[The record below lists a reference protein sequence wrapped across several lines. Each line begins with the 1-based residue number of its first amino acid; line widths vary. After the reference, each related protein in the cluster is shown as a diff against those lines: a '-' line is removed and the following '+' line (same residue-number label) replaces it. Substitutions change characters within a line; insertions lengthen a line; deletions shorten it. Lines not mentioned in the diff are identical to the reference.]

1 MNTYQLHISRHA
13 LNQLKDQRKE
23 AINQTNALNTLSS
36 EFLGMETKA
45 HRAELLRLYSQI
57 EELDEMIEAIEREE
71 RAPISMP
78 AMAFTL

>member
-13 LNQLKDQRKE
+13 LNQLKHQRETAFNKV
-23 AINQTNALNTLSS
+23 NALNTLSF
-36 EFLGMETKA
+36 EFGGTETKA

-57 EELDEMIEAIEREE
+57 EELDEMIEAIERKE